1 MAGLSTA
8 QAVQSVTGWT
18 AKSLGVYDMLG
29 TLEPGQEAAI
39 IVVDGN
45 PSENIN
51 DLWNVAEVFLAER
64 QVDRD
69 SNK

>member
-1 MAGLSTA
+1 MAGMSTA

-18 AKSLGVYDMLG
+18 AKSLEVYDMLG
-29 TLEPGQEAAI
+29 ILELDQEAAI

-45 PSENIN
+45 PRENIN
-51 DLWNVAEVFLAER
+51 DLWNVADVFLSGR